1 MFGGTTQ
8 EVMTQST
15 IHIRKAIL
23 LPLACALLFLLAFSI
38 SGAYW
43 LQRHQFD
50 QNVHQQLNSVQQL
63 FNTTLHN
70 EAEHLNTFIDFV
82 MNDPKVYNAFLAGDR
97 QLLYEN
103 TRSIFRNIENRHHIT
118 HFYFHNLDKTC
129 FLRVHKP
136 SSHDD
141 LIDRYT
147 LQMAAAEGTVA
158 YGIELGPFGTLTLR
172 VVHPWLV
179 NNKLIGYI
187 ELGREV
193 EYIIPTMKEILGYD
207 FFFLVNI
214 RQLNRQMWQEGLKI
228 SGRQGRWEEIPRHVI
243 IGRTMDAVPQEINNY
258 INMSHAEKEKLI
270 FKITEGD
277 KKYRGGFSPLKVAN
291 GEEIGEIIAIKD
303 FTEDVDKQQVSTI
316 LVIVCMAVLGILF
329 LLFYF
334 HIGRMEKRLIK
345 IHDFLTEEIEIRKKV
360 EKELQQHK
368 ASLEAA
374 VSQRTAELTETN
386 RRLQI
391 EISERK
397 YAEENLQDTHDKL
410 EQRVAERSEALEKTY
425 NQLLHAEKLSAIGKL
440 SASIAHE
447 FNNPIFGIRNVLDGL
462 RKRLSLDEKNRDLVN
477 LAIKECDRV
486 AKLTQDLQS
495 FNRPTSGLMTLLD
508 VHEAIEDM
516 LLLVKKDFSQKNIR
530 VKKYFAGDLPPIQAI
545 ADQIKQVMLN
555 MLNNAGASMPAEGG
569 VITITTVNQVDQ
581 IAIQIAD
588 TGTGIEAEDM
598 DRIFEPFFSTK
609 PAVKGTGL
617 GLSVSYGIIKRH
629 GGRIEVASSQG
640 KGTTFTVLLPVVQQ
654 RTT

>member
-1 MFGGTTQ
+1 
-8 EVMTQST
+8 MTRST

-23 LPLACALLFLLAFSI
+23 LPLAFALLFLLAFSI

-50 QNVHQQLNSVQQL
+50 QNIHQQLNSVQQL
-63 FNTTLHN
+63 FNTTLRN

-82 MNDPKVYNAFLAGDR
+82 MDDPKVYHAFLAKDR

-103 TRSIFRNIENRHHIT
+103 TRSIFRNIENRHYIT
-118 HFYFHNLDKTC
+118 HFYFHDLDKTC

-136 SSHDD
+136 SSHGD

-147 LQMAAAEGTVA
+147 LEKAAAGGTVA

-172 VVHPWLV
+172 VVHPWMV

-187 ELGREV
+187 EMGREV
-193 EYIIPTMKEILGYD
+193 EYIIPAMKEILGYD

-214 RQLNRQMWQEGLKI
+214 RHLNRQMWEEGLKI

-243 IGRTMDAVPQEINNY
+243 IGRTMDFVPQEINSY
-258 INMSHAEKEKLI
+258 INNMPHAEKENLI
-270 FKITEGD
+270 FKITEGN
-277 KKYRGGFSPLKVAN
+277 KKYRGGFSPLKVAS
-291 GEEIGEIIAIKD
+291 GEEIGEIIAIRD
-303 FTEDVDKQQVSTI
+303 FTADVEKQQVSTI
-316 LVIVCMAVLGILF
+316 LVIVCMAVLSLLF

-345 IHDFLTEEIEIRKKV
+345 IHDFLTEEIEIRKNV
-360 EKELQQHK
+360 EMELQQHK
-368 ASLEAA
+368 ASLEDT

-391 EISERK
+391 EITERK
-397 YAEENLQDTHDKL
+397 YAEENLQHAHDKL
-410 EQRVAERSEALEKTY
+410 EERVAERSEALERTY

-440 SASIAHE
+440 AASIAHE

-462 RKRLSLDEKNRDLVN
+462 RKRLTLTEKNRELVN
-477 LAIKECDRV
+477 LAVKECDRV

-495 FNRPTSGLMTLLD
+495 FNRPTSGLMTTLD

-516 LLLVKKDFSQKNIR
+516 LLLVKKDFSRKNIK
-530 VKKYFAGDLPPIQAI
+530 VEKYFAGDLPPIQAI

-555 MLNNAGASMPAEGG
+555 MLNNAGASMPVEGG
-569 VITITTVNQVDQ
+569 GITITTEKQLDQ
-581 IAIQIAD
+581 IAIRITD
-588 TGTGIEAEDM
+588 TGGGITPDDM

-629 GGRIEVASSQG
+629 GGRIEVASSPG
-640 KGTTFTVLLPVVQQ
+640 KGTAFTILLPIVQQ
-654 RTT
+654 RAT

>member
-1 MFGGTTQ
+1 MKN
-8 EVMTQST
+8 ST

-23 LPLACALLFLLAFSI
+23 LPLAFALLFLLAFSI

-50 QNVHQQLNSVQQL
+50 QNVQQQLNSVQQL
-63 FNTTLHN
+63 FNITLRN
-70 EAEHLNTFIDFV
+70 EADHLNTFIDFI
-82 MNDPKVYNAFLAGDR
+82 MNDPKIYRSYLAKDR

-103 TRSIFRNIENRHHIT
+103 TKFIFRNIENRHHIT
-118 HFYFHNLDKTC
+118 HFYFHNPDRTC

-136 SSHDD
+136 SSHGD

-147 LQMAAAEGTVA
+147 LKKAAEGRAVS

-172 VVHPWLV
+172 VVQPWWV

-193 EYIIPTMKEILGYD
+193 EYIIPAMKDILGYD

-214 RQLNRQMWQEGLKI
+214 RHLNRQMWEEGLKI
-228 SGRQGRWEEIPRHVI
+228 SGHQGRWEEIPGHVI
-243 IGRTMDAVPQEINNY
+243 IGRTMDSAPKEINNY
-258 INMSHAEKEKLI
+258 MEMFPAEKENLI

-277 KKYRGGFSPLKVAN
+277 KKYRGGFGPLKVAS
-291 GEEIGEIIAIKD
+291 GEDIGEIIAIKD
-303 FTEDVDKQQVSTI
+303 FTGDVAKQQVSTI
-316 LVIVCMAVLGILF
+316 LVIVCMAVLSLLF

-345 IHDFLTEEIEIRKKV
+345 IHDFLTEEIETRKSV

-368 ASLEAA
+368 ASLEAT

-391 EISERK
+391 EIAERK
-397 YAEENLQDTHDKL
+397 YAEENLQEAHDKL
-410 EQRVAERSEALEKTY
+410 EERVAERSEALEKTY
-425 NQLLHAEKLSAIGKL
+425 DQLLHAEKLSAIGKL

-447 FNNPIFGIRNVLDGL
+447 FNNPIYGIRNVLDGL
-462 RKRLSLDEKNRDLVN
+462 RKRQTLDEKNRDMVN
-477 LAIKECDRV
+477 LAIKECDRI
-486 AKLTQDLQS
+486 AKLTKDLQS

-516 LLLVKKDFSQKNIR
+516 LLLVKKEFIQKKIK
-530 VKKYFAGDLPPIQAI
+530 VKKYFAEDLPHIQGI
-545 ADQIKQVMLN
+545 PDQIKQVMLN
-555 MLNNAGASMPAEGG
+555 MLNNAGASMPAAGG
-569 VITITTVNQVDQ
+569 EITLTTEKQDAQ
-581 IAIQIAD
+581 IAIHIAD
-588 TGTGIEAEDM
+588 TGVGIKPENM

-609 PAVKGTGL
+609 SAVKGTGL

-629 GGRIEVASSQG
+629 GGKIEVESSPG
-640 KGTTFTVLLPVVQQ
+640 KGTTFTILLPIIQQ

>member
-1 MFGGTTQ
+1 MRS
-8 EVMTQST
+8 ST

-23 LPLACALLFLLAFSI
+23 LPLAFALLFLLAFSI

-43 LQRHQFD
+43 LQRYQFD

-63 FNTTLHN
+63 FKTTLRN

-82 MNDPKVYNAFLAGDR
+82 MDDPKVYQAFLDKDR
-97 QLLYEN
+97 QLLYAN
-103 TRSIFRNIENRHHIT
+103 TKSIFRNIENRHHIT

-136 SSHDD
+136 SSHGDF
-141 LIDRYT
+141 IDRYT
-147 LQMAAAEGTVA
+147 LKKVAEAEAVS

-172 VVHPWLV
+172 VVHPWVV

-193 EYIIPTMKEILGYD
+193 EYIIPAMKEILGYD

-214 RQLNRQMWQEGLKI
+214 RHLNRQMWEEGLKI
-228 SGRQGRWEEIPRHVI
+228 SGRQGRWEEMPRHVI
-243 IGRTMDAVPQEINNY
+243 IGRTMDFVPQEITNY
-258 INMSHAEKEKLI
+258 INMPHGEKENLI
-270 FKITEGD
+270 FKITQGN
-277 KKYRGGFSPLKVAN
+277 KKYRGGFSPLKVAS

-303 FTEDVDKQQVSTI
+303 FTDDVDKQQVSTI

-334 HIGRMEKRLIK
+334 HISRMEKRLIK
-345 IHDFLTEEIEIRKKV
+345 IHDFLTEEIEIRKNV

-368 ASLEAA
+368 TSLEAT

-397 YAEENLQDTHDKL
+397 YAEENLQEAHDKL
-410 EQRVAERSEALEKTY
+410 EERVAERSEALEKTY

-440 SASIAHE
+440 AASIAHE

-462 RKRLSLDEKNRDLVN
+462 RKRLTLAEKNRELVN

-495 FNRPTSGLMTLLD
+495 FNRPTSGLMATLD

-516 LLLVKKDFSQKNIR
+516 LLLVKKDFSQKKIK

-545 ADQIKQVMLN
+545 ADQIKQVILN

-569 VITITTVNQVDQ
+569 GITITTEKQRDQ
-581 IAIQIAD
+581 IAIHIAD
-588 TGTGIEAEDM
+588 TGVGIAPDDM

-629 GGRIEVASSQG
+629 GGRIEVESSPG
-640 KGTTFTVLLPVVQQ
+640 KGTAFTILLPIIQQ
-654 RTT
+654 RAT

>member
-1 MFGGTTQ
+1 
-8 EVMTQST
+8 MTQST

-277 KKYRGGFSPLKVAN
+277 KKYRGGFSPLKVAS

-397 YAEENLQDTHDKL
+397 YAEENLQDAHDKL

-462 RKRLSLDEKNRDLVN
+462 RKRLTLDEKNRDLVN

>member
-1 MFGGTTQ
+1 
-8 EVMTQST
+8 
-15 IHIRKAIL
+15 
-23 LPLACALLFLLAFSI
+23 
-38 SGAYW
+38 
-43 LQRHQFD
+43 
-50 QNVHQQLNSVQQL
+50 
-63 FNTTLHN
+63 
-70 EAEHLNTFIDFV
+70 
-82 MNDPKVYNAFLAGDR
+82 
-97 QLLYEN
+97 
-103 TRSIFRNIENRHHIT
+103 
-118 HFYFHNLDKTC
+118 
-129 FLRVHKP
+129 
-136 SSHDD
+136 
-141 LIDRYT
+141 
-147 LQMAAAEGTVA
+147 VA
-158 YGIELGPFGTLTLR
+158 
-172 VVHPWLV
+172 
-179 NNKLIGYI
+179 
-187 ELGREV
+187 
-193 EYIIPTMKEILGYD
+193 
-207 FFFLVNI
+207 
-214 RQLNRQMWQEGLKI
+214 
-228 SGRQGRWEEIPRHVI
+228 S
-243 IGRTMDAVPQEINNY
+243 
-258 INMSHAEKEKLI
+258 
-270 FKITEGD
+270 
-277 KKYRGGFSPLKVAN
+277 
-291 GEEIGEIIAIKD
+291 GEEIGEIIAIRD

-345 IHDFLTEEIEIRKKV
+345 THNFLTEEIEIRKNV

-386 RRLQI
+386 RQLQI

-397 YAEENLQDTHDKL
+397 YAEENLQDAHDKL
-410 EQRVAERSEALEKTY
+410 EERVAERSEALEKTY

-508 VHEAIEDM
+508 VHVAIEDM
-516 LLLVKKDFSQKNIR
+516 LLLVKKDFSQKKIR
-530 VKKYFAGDLPPIQAI
+530 VKKYFAGDLPAIQAI

-569 VITITTVNQVDQ
+569 VITITTGKRDDRV
-581 IAIQIAD
+581 AIQIAD
-588 TGTGIEAEDM
+588 TGVGIKPEDM

-629 GGRIEVASSQG
+629 GGRIEVASSPE
-640 KGTTFTVLLPVVQQ
+640 KGTTFTILLPTVQQ
-654 RTT
+654 RAT

>member
-1 MFGGTTQ
+1 
-8 EVMTQST
+8 MTQST

-23 LPLACALLFLLAFSI
+23 LPLAFALLFLLAFSI

-63 FNTTLHN
+63 FTTTLRN

-82 MNDPKVYNAFLAGDR
+82 MNDPKVCNAFLAGDR

-136 SSHDD
+136 ASHDD
-141 LIDRYT
+141 VINRYT
-147 LQMAAAEGTVA
+147 LQKAAAEGAVA

-172 VVHPWLV
+172 VVHPWV
-179 NNKLIGYI
+179 VDNKLIGYI

-193 EYIIPTMKEILGYD
+193 EYIIPTMKAILGYD

-214 RQLNRQMWQEGLKI
+214 RHLNRQMWQEGLKI

-243 IGRTMDAVPQEINNY
+243 IGKTMEAVPQEINNY
-258 INMSHAEKEKLI
+258 INMPHAEKEKLI

-277 KKYRGGFSPLKVAN
+277 KKYRGGFSPLKVAS
-291 GEEIGEIIAIKD
+291 GEEIGEIIALKD
-303 FTEDVDKQQVSTI
+303 FTEDVDKQRVSTI
-316 LVIVCMAVLGILF
+316 LVIGCMAVLGILF

-345 IHDFLTEEIEIRKKV
+345 THDFLTEEIEIRKKV

-397 YAEENLQDTHDKL
+397 YAEENLQDAHDKL
-410 EQRVAERSEALEKTY
+410 EERVAERSEALEKTY

-462 RKRLSLDEKNRDLVN
+462 RKRLPLDEKNRDLVN
-477 LAIKECDRV
+477 LAVKECDRV

-495 FNRPTSGLMTLLD
+495 FNRPTSGRMTLLD

-516 LLLVKKDFSQKNIR
+516 LLLVKKDFSQKKIR
-530 VKKYFAGDLPPIQAI
+530 VKKYFAGDLPAIQAI

-569 VITITTVNQVDQ
+569 VITITTGTQDGRV
-581 IAIQIAD
+581 AIQIAD
-588 TGTGIEAEDM
+588 TGVGIKPEDM

-629 GGRIEVASSQG
+629 GGRIEVASSPE
-640 KGTTFTVLLPVVQQ
+640 KGTTFTILLPIDQQ
-654 RTT
+654 RAT